1 MKKKLSTKPQNGS
14 RGFSVHKLKSRTLAR
29 IRKKQMAKKSKAQ
42 KDDIEV
48 VPILGGDL
56 KQAHEIQS
64 LALTLIR
71 QLRAFME
78 KINEVYQ

>member
-1 MKKKLSTKPQNGS
+1 
-14 RGFSVHKLKSRTLAR
+14 
-29 IRKKQMAKKSKAQ
+29 MAKKSKAQ